1 MLRLSDTLR
10 HSLLTEPETGMGYQ
24 SVEATLRDNKTERG
38 IAFNAELLVLDD
50 ETQVT
55 RRMYPNTNPYTI
67 LLKRSAQSSGNEIK
81 ALRVLPRAGMVF
93 RAIEKKAAPAKDA
106 SKEKTKAD
114 EVFKRFSAFQ
124 NDQRVTSDGRLL
136 AGSYATTDEDAKN
149 VKTGNDAVARYALP
163 NPDRASY
170 TFIIKPHKDTDIQYG
185 TVEPANDQPGGG
197 VEVIFTT
204 GTQTNTVTGPEKL
217 PDK

>member
-24 SVEATLRDNKTERG
+24 RVEATLRDNKTERG
-38 IAFNAELLVLDD
+38 IAFNAEWLVLDD
-50 ETQVT
+50 ETQVA

-114 EVFKRFSAFQ
+114 EVFKRFSPFRMITASRRM
-124 NDQRVTSDGRLL
+124 DDCWRAVTRRPTKTRRMSRQVTMPLL
-136 AGSYATTDEDAKN
+136 VT
-149 VKTGNDAVARYALP
+149 RYRTLTLHP
-163 NPDRASY
+163 TRS
-170 TFIIKPHKDTDIQYG
+170 
-185 TVEPANDQPGGG
+185 
-197 VEVIFTT
+197 
-204 GTQTNTVTGPEKL
+204 
-217 PDK
+217 